1 MSNTSAP
8 STYTLTNVA
17 DVDNVLIN
25 EKNRLKTKK
34 ELIDKAEFSQNRI
47 QELNESYRKRY
58 IYYNYIAVVVVI
70 ALLIYFTIVIIQ
82 YFVPIIPTL
91 LVDLVSIFVFAFI
104 IIFVVYNLII
114 IYSRDR
120 LNFDKINMENAN
132 IISKEEL
139 NKQREKDIAS
149 GNLSAVAGIDIG
161 NNCIG
166 AACCSTGTQWDAGNL
181 VCMPGNVISG
191 FTTIYDS
198 FSGFENSDIIVNG
211 SVVTPFKPSEF
222 DNYAKI

>member
-1 MSNTSAP
+1 MTNTSTP
-8 STYTLTNVA
+8 TTYVLTNVS

-25 EKNRLKTKK
+25 ENKRLNAKK
-34 ELIDKAEFSQNRI
+34 ELIDKAEFSQNRV
-47 QELNESYRKRY
+47 QDLNESYRKRY

-70 ALLIYFTIVIIQ
+70 VLLIYLGLVILQ
-82 YFVPIIPTL
+82 YFFPIIPTL
-91 LVDLVSIFVFAFI
+91 LVDLVTIFVFAFI
-104 IIFVVYNLII
+104 IIFVFYHLII

-139 NKQREKDIAS
+139 NKQRQKDIAS

-166 AACCSTGTQWDAGNL
+166 AACCSNGTQWDAGNL
-181 VCMPGNVISG
+181 VCMGNGISG
-191 FTTIYDS
+191 FTTINDS
-198 FSGFENSDIIVNG
+198 FSGFENSDIIING
-211 SVVTPFKPSEF
+211 SIVTPFKPSEF

>member
-1 MSNTSAP
+1 MADTSTP
-8 STYTLTNVA
+8 STYTLTNVS

-25 EKNRLKTKK
+25 EKNRLNAKK
-34 ELIDKAEFSQNRI
+34 ELIDKAEFSQNRV
-47 QELNESYRKRY
+47 QDLNESYRKRY

-70 ALLIYFTIVIIQ
+70 VLLIYLGLVILQ
-82 YFVPIIPTL
+82 YFFPIIPTL
-91 LVDLVSIFVFAFI
+91 LVDLVTIFVFAFI
-104 IIFVVYNLII
+104 IIFVVYHLII
-114 IYSRDR
+114 VYSRDR
-120 LNFDKINMENAN
+120 LNFDKINMENSN

-181 VCMPGNVISG
+181 VCMSGNVISG
-191 FTTIYDS
+191 FTTINDS
-198 FSGFENSDIIVNG
+198 FSGFENSDIIING
-211 SVVTPFKPSEF
+211 SLVTPFKPSEF